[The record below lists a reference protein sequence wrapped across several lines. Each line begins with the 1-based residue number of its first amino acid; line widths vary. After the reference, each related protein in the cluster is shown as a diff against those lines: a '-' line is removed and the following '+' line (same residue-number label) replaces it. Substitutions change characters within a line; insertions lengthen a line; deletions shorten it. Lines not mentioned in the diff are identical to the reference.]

1 MALLPCFWLL
11 LYSAS
16 CKQSGKYY
24 NDGDDKQNPYDS
36 AKVEDEKAQKPQ
48 YDKNHSN
55 YEKKI
60 KCSHF
65 QKPSLTLNLTALF

>member
-1 MALLPCFWLL
+1 M

-16 CKQSGKYY
+16 WKQSDKYDDDR
-24 NDGDDKQNPYDS
+24 NDKQYPYDG
-36 AKVEDEKAQKPQ
+36 AKVEDEKAKKPQ
-48 YDKNHSN
+48 YDKNHGN

-65 QKPSLTLNLTALF
+65 QKPHLPLTW